1 MRKESIMKNTEY
13 DFQTVIDRHSTN
25 SLKWDLFDD
34 DYPMWVADMDFM
46 VAPKIQQTILK
57 RASHP
62 VFGYS
67 IVPDSLFEA
76 YISWWDRRY
85 GLKMSRDEMLYA
97 TGVMPSISSMIRCL
111 TDVGDE
117 ILIQSPV
124 YHVFFYV
131 IEDNNRKVLENELIF
146 RDGKYEIDFDDLDE
160 KLSKVKMM
168 ILCNPQNPVGKIWSK
183 EELGQ
188 IGELCKKHDVIL
200 ISDEIHCDLTDPGT
214 SYNPFMTSSDYN
226 NTILCI
232 SPSKSFNVAGFQ
244 SSVVYTKNPELLE
257 KIRTQ
262 LHVDNSDSCN
272 VFAVSAV
279 EAAYNESEDWFE
291 ELKEVIFENKQ
302 IVKDYLEK
310 ELPVIRLVE
319 CDATYLLW
327 LDCTSLNVSSNV
339 LSEFLRSN
347 QGLFLSSG
355 SDFGQVGDGFLRLN
369 IACPSKLLKEGLLR
383 LKAGVIALNNINR
396 LSKNIG

>member
-46 VAPKIQQTILK
+46 VAPNIQQAILK

-76 YISWWDRRY
+76 YINWWDRRY
-85 GLKMSRDEMLYA
+85 GLEMSRDEMLYA

-146 RDGKYEIDFDDLDE
+146 RDGNYEIDFDDLDE

-168 ILCNPQNPVGKIWSK
+168 ILCNPQNPVGNIWSK
-183 EELGQ
+183 EELGK

-262 LHVDNSDSCN
+262 FHVDNSDSCN

-279 EAAYNESEDWFE
+279 EAAYNESEDWLE

-302 IVKDYLEK
+302 IVKDYLEN
-310 ELPVIRLVE
+310 ELPVIKLVE

-327 LDCTSLNVSSNV
+327 LDCTALNVSSKV

-355 SDFGQVGDGFLRLN
+355 SDFGQIGDGFLRLN
-369 IACPSKLLKEGLLR
+369 IACPPKLLKEGLLR

>member
-1 MRKESIMKNTEY
+1 MKNTEY

-262 LHVDNSDSCN
+262 MHIDNSDSCN

>member
-1 MRKESIMKNTEY
+1 MKNTEY

-46 VAPKIQQTILK
+46 VAPNIQQAILK

-76 YISWWDRRY
+76 YINWWDRRY
-85 GLKMSRDEMLYA
+85 GLEMSRDEMLYA

-146 RDGKYEIDFDDLDE
+146 RDGNYEIDFDDLDE

-279 EAAYNESEDWFE
+279 EAAYNESEDWLE

-302 IVKDYLEK
+302 IVKDYLEN
-310 ELPVIRLVE
+310 ELPVIKLVE

-327 LDCTSLNVSSNV
+327 LDCTALNVSSKV

-355 SDFGQVGDGFLRLN
+355 SDFGQIGDGFLRLN
-369 IACPSKLLKEGLLR
+369 IACPPKLLKEGLLR

-396 LSKNIG
+396 MSKNIG